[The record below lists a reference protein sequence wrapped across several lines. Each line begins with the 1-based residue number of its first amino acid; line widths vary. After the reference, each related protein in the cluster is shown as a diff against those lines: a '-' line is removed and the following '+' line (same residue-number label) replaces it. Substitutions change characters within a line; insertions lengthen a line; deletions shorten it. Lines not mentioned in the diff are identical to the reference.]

1 MIYRLLLLV
10 IFIGLINIAEAIGQK
25 SSEAYHL
32 TAAQDTLISQIAKDG
47 TVKNQYVSRIAFT
60 PQQYIRFDSLLRI
73 SSLED
78 MMSLANH
85 PSAAIRIYVFR
96 FLLDNK
102 DWERALQ
109 VLQMNYKDE
118 TAFYHLFGCMG
129 GVHTVGYFMG
139 INLKLRLR
147 KESTVLDSKSQK
159 IFESILA
166 RLPDDSKEKRITTRQ
181 MKKVMT
187 QADKVDGILN

>member
-1 MIYRLLLLV
+1 MIYRLFLLV

-25 SSEAYHL
+25 SSEAYRL

-47 TVKNQYVSRIAFT
+47 TVKGQYVSRIAFT
-60 PQQYIRFDSLLRI
+60 PQQYIRFNSLRRI
-73 SSLED
+73 SSLKE

-85 PSAAIRIYVFR
+85 PSAAARIYVFR
-96 FLLDNK
+96 FLMDTK

-129 GVHTVGYFMG
+129 GVHKVGYFMG
-139 INLKLRLR
+139 INLKLRLW
-147 KESTVLDSKSQK
+147 KENIVLDNKSQK

-166 RLPDDSKEKRITTRQ
+166 KLPSYEREEKIINRQ
-181 MKKVMT
+181 MKKVMA
-187 QADKVDGILN
+187 QAGKVDGILN